1 MTEWGKLIRFLHHRR
16 RNRQNLV
23 WRAIGTIYLEE
34 TERQFPVEKVSAL
47 PVFACLTSMT
57 ALSGL
62 ETVKMEYT
70 R

>member
-1 MTEWGKLIRFLHHRR
+1 MTEWEKLIRVLHHRR

-23 WRAIGTIYLEE
+23 WRAVRTIYLEE
-34 TERQFPVEKVSAL
+34 TERQFPVEKFLHFLS
-47 PVFACLTSMT
+47 FACLTSMT

>member
-1 MTEWGKLIRFLHHRR
+1 MTEWGKLIRVLHHRR
-16 RNRQNLV
+16 RNRQIWYGGPSGLFTLKKQNGSFQLKKF
-23 WRAIGTIYLEE
+23 LH
-34 TERQFPVEKVSAL
+34 FLS
-47 PVFACLTSMT
+47 FACLTSMT